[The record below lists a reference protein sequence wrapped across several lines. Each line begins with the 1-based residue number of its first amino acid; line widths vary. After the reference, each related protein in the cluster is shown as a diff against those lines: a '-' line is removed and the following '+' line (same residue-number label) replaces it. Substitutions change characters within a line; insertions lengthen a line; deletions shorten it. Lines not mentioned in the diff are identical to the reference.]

1 MAEARN
7 VKTMVVTKK
16 SMKKI
21 ATADSHIQSQEFYE
35 KALEVYKLNNKKKEI
50 TNEYKEK
57 SASVRSEFFD
67 IADNIAGK
75 SNSFEME
82 FPEEGFKL
90 CKTAKADTVTMD
102 AEKLIE
108 NSKEWCE
115 ENNTKLPK
123 ELFIMQPV
131 INESVYND
139 LLRFAERVE
148 AGLEKETKRYIPSE
162 VLRSCVSATH
172 STPSFEPK
180 KMKKA
185 DIEKAI
191 KQDNE

>member
-1 MAEARN
+1 MAEAKN

-35 KALEVYKLNNKKKEI
+35 KALEVYKLNIEKKEV
-50 TNEYKEK
+50 TKRYDEQKGV
-57 SASVRSEFFD
+57 VRAEFFG

-75 SNSFEME
+75 NNSFEME

-90 CKTAKADTVTMD
+90 CKTAVADTVTMS

-123 ELFIMQPV
+123 ELFVMQPT
-131 INESVYND
+131 INENVYD
-139 LLRFAERVE
+139 ELLRFAERVE
-148 AGLEKETKRYIPSE
+148 AGLEKVTKRYIPSE
-162 VLRSCVSATH
+162 VLRYCVERKAS
-172 STPSFEPK
+172 SPKFEPK